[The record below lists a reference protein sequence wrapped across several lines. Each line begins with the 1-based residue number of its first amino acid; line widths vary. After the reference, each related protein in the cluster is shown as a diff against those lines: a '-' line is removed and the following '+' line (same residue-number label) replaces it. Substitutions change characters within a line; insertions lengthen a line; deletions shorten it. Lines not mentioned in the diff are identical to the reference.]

1 MTDGIRAIIRVKV
14 TQPMIDGTW
23 TGIDGAMKAVKM
35 MNKIAKK
42 FHLTWDMVNKE
53 HQRQMDEIAE
63 GGNYELV

>member
-1 MTDGIRAIIRVKV
+1 MAQIKL
-14 TQPMIDGTW
+14 
-23 TGIDGAMKAVKM
+23 

-42 FHLTWDMVNKE
+42 FHLTWDMVNEE